1 MQYRIY
7 GKTKARVSLLG
18 FGAMRLPM
26 DNAKKVDFDKS
37 TEMMRFAYERG
48 LNIFDSSPGYCNKQS
63 ETAIGIAM
71 EGNPRAT
78 YFIQTKNVTWKPL
91 RGRESYRSRLER
103 SLKALK
109 TDYIDFYLTHSLSW
123 DVFRKKG
130 KRFFREMNRARDEGL
145 IRHIGMSTHDKE
157 ENVIR
162 LLDTGL
168 FECMLCQYNLL
179 DLSNLRVINYAHTRG
194 VGVSIMGPVGG
205 GRLAFP
211 TELAAAVPGRNQ
223 DEVTAALRFVFS
235 NRNISTAFS
244 GMSELKQVEE
254 NTRIASKAR
263 PLSARELRRIKKLSH
278 KKKALAELYCTGC
291 GYCMPCP
298 SGVNIPA
305 AFQYMNWK
313 RVYGLTQ
320 SARKAYRWLVK
331 TGGGADKCVECGRCE
346 KLCPQNISIIK
357 QLKETGKALYRKR

>member
-26 DNAKKVDFDKS
+26 NKKGKVDLDKS
-37 TEMMRFAYERG
+37 TEMMRFAYEHG
-48 LNIFDSSPGYCNKQS
+48 VNIFDSHPNYCSKQS

-71 EGNPRAT
+71 EGIPRDT
-78 YFIQTKNVTWKPL
+78 YFIQTKNHLWKPL

-109 TDYIDFYLTHSLSW
+109 TDYIDFYLAHSLTW
-123 DVFRKKG
+123 EDFRKAG

-145 IRHIGMSTHDKE
+145 IRHIGMSTHDNE

-179 DLSNLRVINYAHTRG
+179 DLSNHRPIAHAYSNG
-194 VGVSIMGPVGG
+194 IGVSVMGPVGG

-211 TELAAAVPGRNQ
+211 SLLAAAVPGRVR
-223 DEVTAALRFVFS
+223 DEVAAALRFVFS
-235 NRNISTAFS
+235 NRYVSTAFS
-244 GMSELKQVEE
+244 GMSELKQVRE
-254 NTRIASKAR
+254 NIHTASTVK
-263 PLSARELRRIKKLSH
+263 PLSAKELARIRKLSRE
-278 KKKALAELYCTGC
+278 KKALADLYCTGC
-291 GYCMPCP
+291 GYCTPCP
-298 SGVNIPA
+298 KGVAIPEI
-305 AFQYMNWK
+305 FQYMNWK
-313 RVYGLTQ
+313 RLYGLNRP
-320 SARKAYRWLVK
+320 AREAYARLVK
-331 TGGGADKCVECGRCE
+331 AGKGADRCVECGQCE
-346 KLCPQNISIIK
+346 KRCPQNIPIIR
-357 QLKETGKALYRKR
+357 QLKESHKALFRK